1 MQSIKE
7 RYELLEQKIQA
18 LRESLH
24 EISDEELEL
33 SVKTIEEYEAVLK
46 QIEDLYSDQL

>member
-7 RYELLEQKIQA
+7 RYELLKQKIQA
-18 LRESLH
+18 IRENLH
-24 EISDEELEL
+24 LINSEELEL
-33 SVKTIEEYEAVLK
+33 SVKTMEEYEVILK

>member
-18 LRESLH
+18 IRDNLH
-24 EISDEELEL
+24 LISNEELEL
-33 SVKTIEEYEAVLK
+33 SVKTIEEYEAIIR